1 MKKKAKLIL
10 SGLEP
15 LIITTESNFVNVG
28 ERTNVTGSKIF
39 LRCIQ
44 EQRWEDAIA
53 IAREQVENGAQIIDV
68 NMDEAMLDGVE
79 NMRKFLNLMAAEPDI
94 AKIPVMVDSSKWEI
108 IETGLQCL
116 QGKGVVNSI
125 SLKEGET
132 DFIQKAKLIQQYGAA
147 LIVMAFDEQ
156 GQADSLERRIEI
168 CQRAYRILTDE
179 VGFPSHDI
187 IFDPNIFPIGTGMEE
202 HRNNALH
209 FFQAT
214 KWIKENLP
222 GALVSGG
229 VSNVSFSFRGN
240 NTVREAIH
248 SVFLYHAIQHGMDM
262 GIVNPSQLVIY
273 DNIEPQLL
281 AYVEDLVLNRRADAT
296 ERLLALAEEI
306 KPTQQKTSEVID
318 RGTIPLEDRL
328 IDALIKGIGTHIP
341 TDIQEAISV
350 YAHPLEIIEG
360 PLMKGMNIIGDYFG
374 SGKMFLPQVVKSAR
388 VMKQAVAILEPL
400 LLQNTTTGERTAK
413 KKILLATVKG
423 DVHDIGKNIV
433 GVVLACNGY
442 EVVDMGVMVPN
453 EKIIEKAKEINADII
468 GLSGLITPSLEIMSD
483 MAKLLQEQGMTT
495 PLLIGGATTSR
506 VHTAVKI
513 DPYYDHGVLYV
524 RDAGTAAQAVS
535 QLFQTDQTSVIA
547 EIKSEYE
554 KVRANYHQHQ
564 QQNPLLSLSEARSKK
579 RIYPP
584 QIALPNELG
593 TQEITFDLGVLSHY
607 IDWTPFFQTWQ
618 LAGPYPA
625 ILQDEI
631 VGEQATQLFQ
641 DAQKML
647 QTIIAHQQLQAKG
660 IWSLFP
666 VYKNEDDII
675 LKDNPGIRFHTLR
688 QQIEKRND
696 PHQYALADFIT
707 SENPDQ
713 PDYMGVFA
721 VTAGLGLEE
730 LILPYQQEEDD
741 YREIMAKALADRLAE
756 AAAEYLHQQVRI
768 KHWGYA
774 KDEDLSTADLIK
786 EQYQGIRPA
795 PGYPACPDHLE
806 KNTIWQLLQPD
817 QTIGIEL
824 TESLAMT
831 PTASVCGYY
840 FSHPEAHYFGITK
853 INEDQLN
860 NFAQRK
866 NITITEAQRWLGHL
880 LV

>member
-1 MKKKAKLIL
+1 MKTTAKLVL

-15 LIITTESNFVNVG
+15 LLITHESNFVNVG

-44 EQRWEDAIA
+44 EQRWDDAIA

-94 AKIPVMVDSSKWEI
+94 AKIPVMVDSSKWDI
-108 IETGLQCL
+108 IEAGLQCL

-125 SLKEGET
+125 SLKEGEA

-147 LIVMAFDEQ
+147 VIIMAFDEQ
-156 GQADSLERRIEI
+156 GQADNLDRRIEI
-168 CQRAYRILTDE
+168 CERAYRILTE
-179 VGFPSHDI
+179 QIGFPKNDI

-202 HRNNALH
+202 HRNNAVH

-248 SVFLYHAIQHGMDM
+248 SVFLFHAIQHGMDM

-273 DNIEPQLL
+273 DNIEKNLL
-281 AYVEDLVLNRRADAT
+281 IHVEDLVLNRREDAT

-306 KPTQQKTSEVID
+306 KPTQQKTTESID
-318 RGTIPLEDRL
+318 RSTIPLEERL

-341 TDIQEAISV
+341 ADIAEAISV
-350 YAHPLEIIEG
+350 YAHPLAIIEG
-360 PLMKGMNIIGDYFG
+360 PLMKGMNIIGEYFG
-374 SGKMFLPQVVKSAR
+374 SGTMFLPQVVKSAR

-400 LLQNTTTGERTAK
+400 LLQNTTTGEKISK

-442 EVVDMGVMVPN
+442 DVVDMGVMVPN
-453 EKIIEKAKEINADII
+453 EKIVEKALEINADVI
-468 GLSGLITPSLEIMSD
+468 GLSGLITPSLEIMAD
-483 MAKLLQEQGMTT
+483 MAKLLQERSLKT

-513 DPYYDHGVLYV
+513 DPHYEHCVLYV

-535 QLFQTDQTSVIA
+535 QLFQVDQTPVVA
-547 EIKSEYE
+547 EIKKEYE
-554 KVRANYHQHQ
+554 KVRSNYTQHQ
-564 QQNPLLSLSEARSKK
+564 QQNPLLSLIDARSKK
-579 RIYPP
+579 PPYVP
-584 QIALPNELG
+584 QIEVPNELG
-593 TQEITFDLGVLSHY
+593 TQTVKFDLNTLAQY

-625 ILQDEI
+625 ILNDDI
-631 VGEQATQLFQ
+631 VGEQATQLYE

-647 QTIIAHQQLQAKG
+647 KSIIQNNTLQAKG
-660 IWSLFP
+660 VWSLFP
-666 VYKNEDDII
+666 VFKEEDDIV
-675 LKDNPGIRFHTLR
+675 LKNNQDLRFHTLR

-696 PHQYALADFIT
+696 THQYALADFI
-707 SENPDQ
+707 SSDNEGN
-713 PDYMGVFA
+713 PDYMGVFT
-721 VTAGLGLEE
+721 VTAGWGLDEFIAPFKEE
-730 LILPYQQEEDD
+730 GDD
-741 YREIMAKALADRLAE
+741 YHEIMAKALADRLAE
-756 AAAEYLHQQVRI
+756 AAAEYLHEQIRK

-774 KDEDLSTADLIK
+774 SEEMLNTDDLIK
-786 EQYQGIRPA
+786 EKYQGIRPA

-806 KNTIWQLLQPD
+806 KNTIWQILQPD
-817 QTIGIEL
+817 QSIGVHL

-840 FSHPEAHYFGITK
+840 FSHPETHYFGITK
-853 INEDQLN
+853 IGEDQLID
-860 NFAQRK
+860 FAKRK
-866 NITITEAQRWLGHL
+866 KITVTEAQRWLGHL

>member
-1 MKKKAKLIL
+1 MRTKAKLIL

-15 LIITTESNFVNVG
+15 LIITAESNFVNVG

-44 EQRWEDAIA
+44 EQRWEDGIA

-108 IETGLQCL
+108 IEAGLQCL

-125 SLKEGET
+125 SLKEGEA
-132 DFIQKAKLIQQYGAA
+132 DFIQKAQRIQQYGAA
-147 LIVMAFDEQ
+147 VIIMAFDEQ

-168 CQRAYRILTDE
+168 CQRAYRILTE
-179 VGFPSHDI
+179 KVGFPKNDI

-214 KWIKENLP
+214 QWIKEHLP
-222 GALVSGG
+222 GAMVSGG

-262 GIVNPSQLVIY
+262 GIVNPSQLVVY
-273 DNIEPQLL
+273 DNIEPNVLTH
-281 AYVEDLVLNRRADAT
+281 VEDLVLNRREDAT

-306 KPTQQKTSEVID
+306 KPTQQKASEVID
-318 RGTIPLEDRL
+318 RSTIPLEDRL

-400 LLQNTTTGERTAK
+400 LLQNTTTGEKVAK

-442 EVVDMGVMVPN
+442 DVMDMGVMVPN
-453 EKIIEKAKEINADII
+453 EKIVEKAQEIQADVI

-483 MAKLLQEQGMTT
+483 MAKLLQEKGMST

-513 DPYYDHGVLYV
+513 DPHYNNCVLYV

-535 QLFQTDQTSVIA
+535 QLFQADQTPVIT
-547 EIKSEYE
+547 EIKKEYE
-554 KVRANYHQHQ
+554 KVRANYAQHQ
-564 QQNPLLSLSEARSKK
+564 NQNPLLSLSDARAKK
-579 RIYPP
+579 PNYTAQIYVPK
-584 QIALPNELG
+584 ELG
-593 TQEITFDLGVLSHY
+593 THTVNFDLETLSHY

-625 ILQDEI
+625 ILKDEV
-631 VGEQATQLFQ
+631 VGEQATQLFE
-641 DAQKML
+641 DAQRML
-647 QTIIAHQQLQAKG
+647 ANIKENKLLQAKG
-660 IWSLFP
+660 VWALFP
-666 VYKNEDDII
+666 VFKQEDDIV
-675 LKDNPGIRFHTLR
+675 LKDNPALRFHTLR

-696 PHQYALADFIT
+696 PHQYALADFIV
-707 SENPDQ
+707 SEDPTTPDF
-713 PDYMGVFA
+713 MGTFA

-730 LILPYQQEEDD
+730 MITPFRKDGDD
-741 YREIMAKALADRLAE
+741 YHEILAKALADRLAE
-756 AAAEYLHQQVRI
+756 AAAEYLHEQIRKI
-768 KHWGYA
+768 HWGYA
-774 KDEDLSTADLIK
+774 SQESLSTEEMIK

-806 KNTIWQLLQPD
+806 KNTIWQILQPD
-817 QTIGIEL
+817 ETIGVHL

-853 INEDQLN
+853 INEDQLID
-860 NFAQRK
+860 FAQRK
-866 NITITEAQRWLGHL
+866 NITVAEAQRWLGHL
-880 LV
+880 MV

>member
-1 MKKKAKLIL
+1 
-10 SGLEP
+10 
-15 LIITTESNFVNVG
+15 V
-28 ERTNVTGSKIF
+28 
-39 LRCIQ
+39 
-44 EQRWEDAIA
+44 
-53 IAREQVENGAQIIDV
+53 
-68 NMDEAMLDGVE
+68 
-79 NMRKFLNLMAAEPDI
+79 
-94 AKIPVMVDSSKWEI
+94 
-108 IETGLQCL
+108 
-116 QGKGVVNSI
+116 
-125 SLKEGET
+125 
-132 DFIQKAKLIQQYGAA
+132 
-147 LIVMAFDEQ
+147 
-156 GQADSLERRIEI
+156 
-168 CQRAYRILTDE
+168 
-179 VGFPSHDI
+179 
-187 IFDPNIFPIGTGMEE
+187 
-202 HRNNALH
+202 
-209 FFQAT
+209 
-214 KWIKENLP
+214 
-222 GALVSGG
+222 
-229 VSNVSFSFRGN
+229 
-240 NTVREAIH
+240 
-248 SVFLYHAIQHGMDM
+248 
-262 GIVNPSQLVIY
+262 
-273 DNIEPQLL
+273 
-281 AYVEDLVLNRRADAT
+281 
-296 ERLLALAEEI
+296 
-306 KPTQQKTSEVID
+306 
-318 RGTIPLEDRL
+318 IPLEERL

-341 TDIQEAISV
+341 SDIQEAISV

-388 VMKQAVAILEPL
+388 IMKQAVAILEPL
-400 LLQNTTTGERTAK
+400 LLQNTTTGEKVAK

-483 MAKLLQEQGMTT
+483 MAKLLQEKGMST

-513 DPYYDHGVLYV
+513 DPHYEHGVLYV

-547 EIKSEYE
+547 DIKSEYK
-554 KVRANYHQHQ
+554 KVRDNYSQHQ
-564 QQNPLLSLSEARSKK
+564 QQNPLLRLADARSKK
-579 RIYPP
+579 PNYNPHI
-584 QIALPNELG
+584 ILPNELG
-593 TQEITFDLGVLSHY
+593 TQTISFDLETLSDY

-625 ILQDEI
+625 ILQDDI
-631 VGEQATQLFQ
+631 VGEQASQLFQ
-641 DAQKML
+641 DAQQML
-647 QTIIAHQQLQAKG
+647 QSIIEHKKLQAKG

-666 VYKNEDDII
+666 VFKEEDDII
-675 LKDNPGIRFHTLR
+675 LKDNPTKRFHTLR

-696 PHQYALADFIT
+696 PHQFALADFI
-707 SENPDQ
+707 SSDNPDE
-713 PDYMGVFA
+713 PDYMGIFA

-730 LILPYQQEEDD
+730 MISPFQQEGDD
-741 YREIMAKALADRLAE
+741 YREILAKALADRLAE
-756 AAAEYLHQQVRI
+756 AAAEYLHEQVRK

-774 KDEDLSTADLIK
+774 KDETLSTADLIK

-806 KNTIWQLLQPD
+806 KNTIWHILQPD

-853 INEDQLN
+853 INEDQLID
-860 NFAQRK
+860 FAKRK
-866 NITITEAQRWLGHL
+866 KITVAEAQRWLGHL